1 MPLDWLERM
10 AGPVD
15 ESLRDPLVTDLSA
28 FGGDLA
34 SAGLEILF
42 DETVVNKRL
51 PRGHFHAGT
60 DHWTRQREFRDF
72 AFDSPLPII
81 VSDLLRSKKINLYED
96 SVLVKEPGTR
106 EKTAFHQDMAYFHLD
121 GDRVCTSWV
130 PLDPVTRET
139 GAVQFVKGSHRW
151 VRTFR
156 PNMFVTTTSL
166 PDTDGEDVPDY
177 FRDRDQWDIAHWD
190 TEPGDITVHHARTIH
205 GADGNA
211 SSIQRRRAIS
221 VRYCGDDVV
230 YKFKRGA
237 PRKPHHDD
245 VSEGAPVDHEQCPV
259 VYRRSVAAEPHN

>member
-1 MPLDWLERM
+1 M
-10 AGPVD
+10 
-15 ESLRDPLVTDLSA
+15 
-28 FGGDLA
+28 
-34 SAGLEILF
+34 
-42 DETVVNKRL
+42 NKRL

-72 AFDSPLPII
+72 AFESPLPII
-81 VSDLLRSKKINLYED
+81 VAKLLRSKKINLYED
-96 SVLVKEPGTR
+96 SVLVKEPGTQ

-121 GDRVCTSWV
+121 GDQVCTSWV

-166 PDTDGEDVPDY
+166 PDTEGEDVPDY
-177 FRDRDQWDIAHWD
+177 FREHDRWDIAHWD

-211 SSIQRRRAIS
+211 SLTQRRRAIS

-237 PRKPHHDD
+237 PLKPHHAE
-245 VSEGAPVDHEQCPV
+245 VSEGSPVDHDQCPV
-259 VYRRSVAAEPHN
+259 VLLVE